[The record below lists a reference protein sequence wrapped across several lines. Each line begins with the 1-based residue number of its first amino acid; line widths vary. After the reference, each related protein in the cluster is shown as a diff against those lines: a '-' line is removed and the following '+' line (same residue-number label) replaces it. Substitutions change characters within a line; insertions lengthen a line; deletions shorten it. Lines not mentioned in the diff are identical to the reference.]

1 MNWLWKLSAIAG
13 FWFIMLS
20 KSAVVFISLVY
31 DSLKRVSWLSTLRN
45 DRHSY
50 EKEVLN
56 CAILK

>member
-31 DSLKRVSWLSTLRN
+31 DSLKRVS
-45 DRHSY
+45 
-50 EKEVLN
+50 
-56 CAILK
+56 